1 MENLIIRYAK
11 RTELAS
17 VNNIRKQVNDV
28 HVNGRSDIFREDG
41 WQFIEPFIYTRFDA
55 ENGGVIVATIEDKIV
70 GFAVVQYIIKPE
82 TPFGKERKYYHVE
95 EFGVDENHR
104 RKGIAT
110 AIIDFAKKDAK
121 RRGFRRIELDMYDF
135 NDGALAFYESVGFK
149 TFRRYMESYVEE

>member
-1 MENLIIRYAK
+1 MENLIIRYSK

-121 RRGFRRIELDMYDF
+121 RRGFRRIELDMYEF
-135 NDGALAFYESVGFK
+135 NDGVLAFYESVGFK